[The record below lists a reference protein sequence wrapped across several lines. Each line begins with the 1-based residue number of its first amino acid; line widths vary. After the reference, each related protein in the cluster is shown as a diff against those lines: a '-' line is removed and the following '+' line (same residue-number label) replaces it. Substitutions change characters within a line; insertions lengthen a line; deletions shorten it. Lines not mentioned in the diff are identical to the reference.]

1 MTTTHAKTGP
11 RQRLRFRSVLPHA
24 YEALNALDSAAT
36 EGLDRRLVDLVAL
49 RTAQL
54 NGCAFCLDMHSKDA
68 LHHGDSSER
77 LFMLPAWRESPGYTS
92 RERAALALTEAVTLV
107 SETHVPDEV
116 WDDAAAEFEEHELAS
131 LLAVIISS
139 NAWNR
144 MSIAT
149 RLPAGKYKPE

>member
-1 MTTTHAKTGP
+1 MTIETEAPPK
-11 RQRLRFRSVLPHA
+11 QRIRFNRLLPEA
-24 YEALNALDSAAT
+24 YDALSALDEAGAA
-36 EGLDRRLVDLVAL
+36 GLDRRLVDLVSL
-49 RTAQL
+49 RSAQI

>member
-1 MTTTHAKTGP
+1 MTIETEAPPK
-11 RQRLRFRSVLPHA
+11 QRIRFNRLLPEA
-24 YEALNALDSAAT
+24 YDALSALDEAGAA
-36 EGLDRRLVDLVAL
+36 GLDRRLVDLVSL
-49 RTAQL
+49 RSAQI

-77 LFMLPAWRESPGYTS
+77 LFMLPAWRESPGYTA

-116 WDDAAAEFEEHELAS
+116 WADAAAEFEEGELAS
-131 LLAVIISS
+131 LLAVIISA

-149 RLPAGKYKPE
+149 RLPAGKYKPQ